1 MKIQNDN
8 INNNN
13 DNDND
18 NINTDVEKILHV
30 ISSLEKKDHIIIG
43 SIFQKYPAIK
53 LNENKSGIMIN
64 SNTVPDSAWK
74 EVDNYLN
81 YIYAQ
86 NNILDKIEN
95 ETEELKKYYS

>member
-1 MKIQNDN
+1 
-8 INNNN
+8 
-13 DNDND
+13 
-18 NINTDVEKILHV
+18 
-30 ISSLEKKDHIIIG
+30 
-43 SIFQKYPAIK
+43 
-53 LNENKSGIMIN
+53 MIN